1 MCITIVSLIII
12 EDKPENWDPMPV
24 DSNGIE
30 KHVHLIPL
38 TADSPEYN
46 SVESQFNKTMTKG
59 NNYKQIV
66 SIQRIQNPVLYHQF
80 MVRKK
85 EMEKRNPSGYQNERW
100 LFHGTT
106 SDALDHIN
114 TQGFNRSFAGK
125 NGMFGGIFY

>member
-1 MCITIVSLIII
+1 
-12 EDKPENWDPMPV
+12 MPV

-30 KHVHLIPL
+30 KPVHLIPL
-38 TADSPEYN
+38 TAGSPEYN
-46 SVESQFNKTMTKG
+46 TVESQFNKTMAKG
-59 NNYKQIV
+59 NNNQIV

>member
-1 MCITIVSLIII
+1 MDFSG
-12 EDKPENWDPMPV
+12 M
-24 DSNGIE
+24 E
-30 KHVHLIPL
+30 KRVHLVTL
-38 TADSPEYN
+38 TAGSPEYN
-46 SVESQFNKTMTKG
+46 NVESQFNKTMAKG
-59 NNYKQIV
+59 SSCKQIV

-85 EMEKRNPSGYQNERW
+85 EMEKRNPLGYQNERW

-125 NGMFGGIFY
+125 NGMFVGIFY